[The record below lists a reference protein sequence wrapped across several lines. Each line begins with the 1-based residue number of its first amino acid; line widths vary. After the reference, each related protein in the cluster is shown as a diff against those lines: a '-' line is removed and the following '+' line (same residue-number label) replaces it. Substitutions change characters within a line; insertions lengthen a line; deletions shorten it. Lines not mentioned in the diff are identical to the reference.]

1 VSERRRFSRGWLVLV
16 AVVGSL
22 VAMEAVLQL
31 ASLVVGAAVSARG
44 EAAAGQG
51 AVILCVG
58 DSHTFGLPL
67 PEAESYPS
75 QLQVRL
81 DEAYGPGG
89 YRVVNLGIPS
99 VNSGFVAKRLERQL
113 AQLDPAVVIVWVG
126 INNLWNAVEMDA
138 GADPWLEWRRQLQRS
153 KLFRLA
159 SIAWYSGTGHQY
171 EDEGRS
177 GWFEGE
183 APPSGVVKGRPRLP
197 APGRRLERDL
207 VGMGELARAFDTPL
221 VLVGYPLASQAAI
234 TRAIERAA
242 GRLGAPFVD
251 TALLYAQAREEGH
264 AVAELVDERAGPHP
278 SALLYRFVV
287 DELMRE
293 LQPILD
299 PKPASPPPANPS
311 PKPVSAPS

>member
-1 VSERRRFSRGWLVLV
+1 VSEARRFSRGWLVLI
-16 AVVGSL
+16 ALVGSL
-22 VAMEAVLQL
+22 VAMEGLLQV
-31 ASLVVGAAVSARG
+31 ASWGVGAVVAER
-44 EAAAGQG
+44 G
-51 AVILCVG
+51 AVGSRAGAVVLCVG

-67 PEAESYPS
+67 PEPDSYPS
-75 QLQVRL
+75 QLQLRL
-81 DEAYGPGG
+81 DAAYGPGR

-99 VNSGFVAKRLERQL
+99 VNSGFVAKRFERQL
-113 AQLDPAVVIVWVG
+113 AQFDPALVIVWVG
-126 INNLWNAVEMDA
+126 INNLWNAVDMDA
-138 GADPWLEWRRQLQRS
+138 GADPWLQWRRRLQRS

-197 APGRRLERDL
+197 DPGPRLERDL
-207 VGMGELARAFDTPL
+207 VGMGELARTFDAPL

-242 GRLGAPFVD
+242 GRLGVPYLD
-251 TALLYAQAREEGH
+251 TAAVYAKARREGH
-264 AVAELVDERAGPHP
+264 GIGELVDERAGPHP
-278 SALLYRFVV
+278 SALLYGLVV

-293 LQPILD
+293 LRPILGPGPSD
-299 PKPASPPPANPS
+299 ANRA
-311 PKPVSAPS
+311 PVQTSDSGSD

>member
-1 VSERRRFSRGWLVLV
+1 MSGARRFSRGWLVLV
-16 AVVGSL
+16 ALVGSL
-22 VAMEAVLQL
+22 VAMEAVLQV
-31 ASLVVGAAVSARG
+31 ASWAVGAVVSARG
-44 EAAAGQG
+44 AATVGQG
-51 AVILCVG
+51 AVVLCVG
-58 DSHTFGLPL
+58 DSHTYGLPL
-67 PEAESYPS
+67 PEPESYPS

-81 DEAYGPGG
+81 DAAYGPGR

-99 VNSGFVAKRLERQL
+99 VNSGFVAKRFERQL

-126 INNLWNAVEMDA
+126 INNLWNAVDMDA
-138 GADPWLEWRRQLQRS
+138 GADPWLEWRRRLQRS

-197 APGRRLERDL
+197 DPGPRLERDL
-207 VGMGELARAFDTPL
+207 VGMGELARAFDAPL

-251 TALLYAQAREEGH
+251 TAAVYARARGGGH
-264 AVAELVDERAGPHP
+264 DVAELVDERAGPHP
-278 SALLYRFVV
+278 SALLYGFVV

-293 LQPILD
+293 LRPILD
-299 PKPASPPPANPS
+299 AKPASEPS
-311 PKPVSAPS
+311 